1 MLLAIDVGNTNTV
14 FAFYEGDE
22 RRAEWRIATDAR
34 RTADEYFVWLDHLMN
49 LVGIAR
55 DSVGGAVIA
64 TVAPQTLFN
73 LKTLSRKYFDAD
85 PLVIGEG
92 KCDIG
97 IAVRMPRPQEAG
109 ADRVVNARA
118 ALTTYGP
125 DLVILDFGTGTTFD
139 VVDGDGAY
147 IGGVIAPGVNLSL
160 AALHQA
166 AAKLPRIAVERP
178 GRVIGNDTVSA
189 MQSGIYWGYVGLIE
203 GLCKR
208 IGEERDTPM
217 TVIATGGLSP
227 LFAKGTDVI
236 DHVDDSLTMRG
247 LVEIY
252 TRNKGTAHAA
262 APRRET

>member
-14 FAFYEGDE
+14 FAFYEGAE
-22 RRAEWRIATDAR
+22 QRAEWRIATEAR

-49 LVGIAR
+49 LGGIAR
-55 DSVGGAVIA
+55 ASVTGAVIA

-85 PLVIGEG
+85 PLVIGADD
-92 KCDIG
+92 CDIG
-97 IAVRMPRPQEAG
+97 IAVKMPSPQEVG

-125 DLVILDFGTGTTFD
+125 SLVILDFGTGTTFD
-139 VVDGDGAY
+139 VVDDEGAY

-178 GRVIGNDTVSA
+178 EKVIGNDTVSA

-208 IGEERDTPM
+208 IANERATPM

-247 LVEIY
+247 LVEIH
-252 TRNKGTAHAA
+252 TRNAKAA
-262 APRRET
+262 RQET

>member
-1 MLLAIDVGNTNTV
+1 MLLAIDVGNTNTL
-14 FAFYEGDE
+14 FAFYDGDKPL
-22 RRAEWRIATDAR
+22 ADWRIATDSK
-34 RTADEYFVWLDHLMN
+34 RTADEYFVWLDHLMA
-49 LVGIAR
+49 LVGLSR
-55 DSVGGAVIA
+55 DAVDAVIIA

-73 LKTLSRKYFDAD
+73 LKTLSRKYFNAD
-85 PLVIGEG
+85 PMVVGETG
-92 KCDIG
+92 CELGLEVKL
-97 IAVRMPRPQEAG
+97 PRPSEVG

-118 ALTTYGP
+118 ALTSYGP
-125 DLVILDFGTGTTFD
+125 NLIILDFGTGTTFD

-160 AALHQA
+160 DALQRA

-178 GRVIGNDTVSA
+178 ASAIGNDTVSA
-189 MQSGIYWGYVGLIE
+189 MQSGIYWGYIGLIE

-208 IGEERDTPM
+208 IKEERGMTM
-217 TVIATGGLSP
+217 TVISTGGLSP

-252 TRNKGTAHAA
+252 ALNTSAD
-262 APRRET
+262 RRETE

>member
-14 FAFYEGDE
+14 FAFYDGQSE
-22 RRAEWRIATDAR
+22 RAAWRIATDTR

-49 LVGIAR
+49 LEEINRA
-55 DSVGGAVIA
+55 DISGAIIA

-73 LKTLSRKYFDAD
+73 LKMLSRRYFGTD
-85 PLVIGEG
+85 PLVIGEEN
-92 KCDIG
+92 CDIG
-97 IAVRMPRPQEAG
+97 VDVQLERPSEVG
-109 ADRVVNARA
+109 ADRVVNVRA
-118 ALTTYGP
+118 ALTSYGP
-125 DLVILDFGTGTTFD
+125 NLIILDFGTGTTFD
-139 VVDGDGAY
+139 VVDQKGSY
-147 IGGVIAPGVNLSL
+147 IGGMIAPGVNLSL

-166 AAKLPRIAVERP
+166 AAKLPRIAIERP
-178 GRVIGNDTVSA
+178 VTAIGTDTVSA

-208 IGEERDTPM
+208 IKSERDTPM

-252 TRNKGTAHAA
+252 ARNAGAS
-262 APRRET
+262 RRETE

>member
-14 FAFYEGDE
+14 FAFYEDNE
-22 RRAEWRIATDAR
+22 QKAEWRIATDAR
-34 RTADEYFVWLDHLMN
+34 RTADEYFVWLDHLMKLN
-49 LVGIAR
+49 DIGRKSIK
-55 DSVGGAVIA
+55 GTVIA

-73 LKTLSRKYFDAD
+73 LKTLSRQYFKAD
-85 PLVIGEG
+85 PLVVGQAE
-92 KCDIG
+92 CDIG
-97 IAVRMPRPQEAG
+97 ITVKMPRPQEVG

-125 DLVILDFGTGTTFD
+125 NLVILDFGTGTTFD
-139 VVDGDGAY
+139 VVDDEGAY

-178 GRVIGNDTVSA
+178 ERVIGTDTVTA

-203 GLCKR
+203 GVCNR
-208 IGEERDTPM
+208 IRDERATPM

-236 DHVDDSLTMRG
+236 DHVDGSLTMRG

-252 TRNKGTAHAA
+252 SRNASAVQTDAV
-262 APRRET
+262 RRET

>member
-14 FAFYEGDE
+14 FAFYDGETE
-22 RRAEWRIATDAR
+22 RAAWRIATDGR
-34 RTADEYFVWLDHLMN
+34 RTADEYFVWLHHLMM
-49 LVGIAR
+49 LDGIDRAE
-55 DSVGGAVIA
+55 VTAAVIA

-73 LKTLSRKYFDAD
+73 LKTLARRYFDAD
-85 PLVIGEG
+85 PLVVGEDD
-92 KCDIG
+92 CDIG
-97 IAVRMPRPQEAG
+97 IEILMPRPSEVG

-125 DLVILDFGTGTTFD
+125 NLIIVDFGTGTTFD
-139 VVDGDGAY
+139 VVDGGGAY

-166 AAKLPRIAVERP
+166 AAKLPRIAVDRP
-178 GRVIGNDTVSA
+178 ARAIGTDTVTA
-189 MQSGIYWGYVGLIE
+189 MQSGIYWGYIGLIE

-208 IGEERDTPM
+208 IREERDAPM
-217 TVIATGGLSP
+217 TVVATGGLSP

-252 TRNKGTAHAA
+252 ARNAG
-262 APRRET
+262 APRRETE